1 MIPDRQES
9 VPKRRS
15 PWRAPWLPASLPLLA
30 ALLLGTACGPAG
42 AAQQAPAGGA
52 ALSGPNLERSVKAAY
67 LFKFLGYVEFP
78 ADPGAALVVGVMA
91 ADDVAAEVTRLTA
104 GRTVNG
110 RPVTVRTL
118 RDGEPTTGLQMLFVG
133 AGTERPVQTL
143 RAAAQNGVLT
153 VTDDENGLQQGAIIN
168 FRLVEDR
175 IRFEVSL
182 PAAERSNLK
191 LSSRL
196 LSVAYHV
203 QKGN

>member
-1 MIPDRQES
+1 MTRDTEES
-9 VPKRRS
+9 VPKRRPPS
-15 PWRAPWLPASLPLLA
+15 WAAWLPLLA
-30 ALLLGTACGPAG
+30 GLML
-42 AAQQAPAGGA
+42 GGA
-52 ALSGPNLERSVKAAY
+52 AAPAAGAPQMQAGSAVAGPNLERSVKAAY

-118 RDGEPTTGLQMLFVG
+118 RDGDPTTGLQMLFVG
-133 AGTERPVQTL
+133 AAAERPVQTL
-143 RAAAQNGVLT
+143 RSAAQNGVLT

>member
-1 MIPDRQES
+1 MTPYANRS
-9 VPKRRS
+9 VPKRR
-15 PWRAPWLPASLPLLA
+15 PVIPPLRPLLA
-30 ALLLGTACGPAG
+30 ALAALLALASTPLPAS
-42 AAQQAPAGGA
+42 AAGGPQA
-52 ALSGPNLERSVKAAY
+52 ALGVANLERGVKAAY
-67 LFKFLGYVEFP
+67 LFKFLGYVEFAAG
-78 ADPGAALVVGVMA
+78 ADPAAPLVVGVMG
-91 ADDVAAEVTRLTA
+91 ADDVAAEVTRLTT

-110 RPVTVRTL
+110 RPIVVRTL
-118 RDGEPTTGLQMLFVG
+118 RDGDPSTGLHMLFLG
-133 AGTERPVQTL
+133 AATERPVQAL
-143 RAAAQNGVLT
+143 RGAAQNGVLT
-153 VTDDENGLQQGAIIN
+153 VTEDENGLQQGAIIN